1 MSTTGNESARAEHV
15 PTPMRIEDVTL
26 TLLKDVVHTQRRD
39 LTGIVGIIGI
49 IVTIFG
55 SAVGLGVFF
64 ASSIGGLDERI
75 RVVEQ
80 EVAVVQVEIERLRE
94 DVSAIRDL
102 LETHVLTI
110 SNNDAD

>member
-1 MSTTGNESARAEHV
+1 
-15 PTPMRIEDVTL
+15 MRIEDVTL

-39 LTGIVGIIGI
+39 LTGIIGI